1 MSKQS
6 KIENR
11 KSKIVILGGGESG
24 VGTAIL
30 GLKKGFEVFVS
41 DFGKIKEKYKQV
53 LINNEIEWE
62 EEGHSEEKILSA
74 DLVMK
79 SPGIPDKAS
88 IVKKLREKGVK
99 VISEIEFAAKFTK
112 ATIVGITG
120 SNGKTTTA
128 SLTFELLKNGG
139 LNVALG
145 GNIGKSF
152 AEQVAEEKYE
162 NFVLELSSFQ
172 LDGIEN
178 FAPHIA
184 VLTNLSPDHLDRY
197 DYKYENYI
205 ASKFRITMNQTS
217 QDYFI
222 YNADDGEIIKWLSQN
237 SIKPQGLPF
246 SVKKE
251 LNQGAFKRNDEIIIK
266 INNTEFTMP
275 IATIGIQGEH
285 NLKNAMAAS
294 TVATLLKIRKQ
305 TIRECLEGFQGV
317 EHRLEK
323 VVKRNNVWYIN
334 DSKAT
339 NVNATFFALDSMEN
353 PTIWIVGGVDKG
365 NDYTELLPL
374 VNEKVKAIIC
384 LGLDNGKIIN
394 AFGNIVDTIIETDS
408 MAMAV
413 QVAYKLA
420 DRNNTVLLS
429 PSCASFDL
437 FENYEDRGRQ
447 FKEAVRNL

>member
-1 MSKQS
+1 MKQ
-6 KIENR
+6 KL
-11 KSKIVILGGGESG
+11 IVLGGGESG

-30 GLKKGFEVFVS
+30 GNKKGFDVFVS

-62 EEGHSEEKILSA
+62 EEGHSEAKILSA

-79 SPGIPDKAS
+79 SPGIPDKAP
-88 IVKKLREKGVK
+88 IVKKLRDKGVK

-128 SLTFELLKNGG
+128 SLTYEVLKNGG
-139 LNVALG
+139 LNIALG

-152 AEQVAEEKYE
+152 AEQVSEENYE

-172 LDGIEN
+172 LDGIET

-222 YNADDGEIIKWLSQN
+222 YDADDAEIIKWLSQN
-237 SIKPQGLPF
+237 PIKSHPLPF
-246 SVKKE
+246 STKKE
-251 LNQGAFKRNDEIIIK
+251 LKQGAFKKDKEIIIT
-266 INNTEFTMP
+266 IENNQFTMP

-285 NLKNAMAAS
+285 NVKNAMAAS

-305 TIRECLEGFQGV
+305 TIRESLEGFQGV

-323 VVKRNNVWYIN
+323 VLKINNVMYIN

-353 PTIWIVGGVDKG
+353 PTVWIVGGVDKG

-384 LGLDNGKIIN
+384 LGVDNDKIIN
-394 AFGNIVDTIIETDS
+394 AFGNVVDTIVETDS
-408 MAMAV
+408 MVMAV

-429 PSCASFDL
+429 PACASFDL

>member
-1 MSKQS
+1 MKQ
-6 KIENR
+6 KL
-11 KSKIVILGGGESG
+11 IVLGGGESG

-30 GLKKGFEVFVS
+30 GNKKGFDVFVS

-62 EEGHSEEKILSA
+62 EEGHSEAKILSA

-79 SPGIPDKAS
+79 SPGIPDKAP
-88 IVKKLREKGVK
+88 IVKKLRDKGVK

-128 SLTFELLKNGG
+128 SLTYEVLKNGG
-139 LNVALG
+139 LNIALG

-152 AEQVAEEKYE
+152 AEQVSEENYE

-172 LDGIEN
+172 LDGIET

-222 YNADDGEIIKWLSQN
+222 YDADDAEIIKWLSQN
-237 SIKPQGLPF
+237 PIKSQPLPF
-246 SVKKE
+246 STKKE
-251 LNQGAFKRNDEIIIK
+251 LKQGAFKKDKEIIIT
-266 INNTEFTMP
+266 IENNQFTMP

-285 NLKNAMAAS
+285 NVKNAMAAS

-305 TIRECLEGFQGV
+305 TIRESLEGFQGV

-323 VVKRNNVWYIN
+323 VLKINNVMYIN

-353 PTIWIVGGVDKG
+353 PTVWIVGGVDKG

-384 LGLDNGKIIN
+384 LGVDNDKIIN
-394 AFGNIVDTIIETDS
+394 AFGNVVDTIVETDS
-408 MAMAV
+408 MVMAV

-429 PSCASFDL
+429 PACASFDL